1 MSDQEF
7 RIDGGTTFRLNTGN
21 QAPGKFITSDANGL
35 LDWGAS
41 TTIAQ
46 DGWSYTNNTIA
57 SGQGAN
63 TINLSAFNHHMVVN
77 NQGSV
82 NYGTNKV
89 RLILPIDVVNFTKIR
104 ITLMSEPWEVYVGTT
119 ASNILYNSFQEN
131 YTEVMQAY
139 TKGPASISTWN
150 AAQWFTINPHNTVEF
165 TRFYIAGATFPLEYT
180 TRDQWIVTSVQGR
193 YLTN

>member
-21 QAPGKFITSDANGL
+21 QATGKFITSDANGL
-35 LDWGAS
+35 LDWGTQ

-46 DGWSYTNNTIA
+46 DGWTYTNNTIA

-77 NQGSV
+77 NQGTV

-89 RLILPIDVVNFTKIR
+89 RLILPINVVSFTKIR

-119 ASNILYNSFQEN
+119 ASKILYNSFQEN

-150 AAQWFTINPHNTVEF
+150 AAEWFTINPHNTVEF
-165 TRFYIAGATFPLEYT
+165 TRFYLAPSFSQDFT
-180 TRDQWIVTSVQGR
+180 TRDQWIVTSAHGR